1 MLDQDVQ
8 IDTRNDDGDTA
19 LHLASAA
26 GCTAIVQRLLEKG
39 ADVNGR
45 GHSGRVPLWYA
56 IQGGHDLL
64 ERLLLEKGA
73 DVSAQDQA
81 SMALARKLGAA
92 VKLCR
97 EEKEGYSKT

>member
-1 MLDQDVQ
+1 MQ
-8 IDTRNDDGDTA
+8 INARNDDGDTA

-56 IQGGHDLL
+56 LQGGHDLV

-81 SMALARKLGAA
+81 SMASARKLGAA
-92 VKLCR
+92 VKLRR